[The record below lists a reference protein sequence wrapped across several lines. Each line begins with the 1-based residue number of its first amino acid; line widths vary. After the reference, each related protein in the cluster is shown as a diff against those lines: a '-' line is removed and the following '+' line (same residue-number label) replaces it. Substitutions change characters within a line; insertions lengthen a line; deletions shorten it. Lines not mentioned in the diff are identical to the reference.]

1 MKDFR
6 KEFKNLVHNNLD
18 IAQDYVSLAIMKAM
32 TAKSNESKTEIA
44 LNILES
50 MFTKISNKIKL
61 ENGMSPYAGLKNA
74 INSFYV
80 MATDMVYCLE
90 TEWEEDLFFRIL
102 AEIRDSVF
110 GEEIEHAKY
119 VYFFVRDD
127 MTSSY
132 QAVQLAHMAF
142 ELGLITNQKD
152 GLGVNFVVCS
162 VNKEDLYSLAND
174 YLSFR
179 EPDMNDEITCV
190 TTGIVSHKAKWM
202 FSRFK
207 LMKLP
212 EKTNMLQNNTYDHV
226 KIKVQNFS
234 SEQLTTAAE

>member
-6 KEFKNLVHNNLD
+6 KEFKNIVHNNLD
-18 IAQDYVSLAIMKAM
+18 TAQDYVSLAIMKAM

-44 LNILES
+44 LNILET

-61 ENGMSPYAGLKNA
+61 ENGMSPYAGLKKA
-74 INSFYV
+74 TQFTLQPSV
-80 MATDMVYCLE
+80 MEECLE
-90 TEWEEDLFFRIL
+90 NEWEIEQFFRIL
-102 AEIRDSVF
+102 TEIRDSLF

-127 MTSSY
+127 MTPSY

-142 ELGLITNQKD
+142 EIGSVYTTLEVA
-152 GLGVNFVVCS
+152 GVNFVVCS

-190 TTGIVSHKAKWM
+190 TTGIVSYKTKWL
-202 FSRFK
+202 FSDFK
-207 LMKLP
+207 LMNLP
-212 EKTNMLQNNTYDHV
+212 EKTNMLQNNTYEHV
-226 KIKVQNFS
+226 KVKTKNIS
-234 SEQLTTAAE
+234 YEGLTQAAE